1 MRRLTPIYTPEDAA
15 KVLWSL
21 ILTERALLEHFD
33 VPPPGYEGNP
43 KTFRNLAREYP
54 GMRDDPRVQKIVA
67 NYYEHSGV
75 KRGEGAYPNEFTRLQ
90 PEPGVE
96 LDGVTTYTN
105 DNPIPNDLPF

>member
-1 MRRLTPIYTPEDAA
+1 MRRAVPIYTPEDAA

-33 VPPPGYEGNP
+33 MPPPGYEGDP

-67 NYYEHSGV
+67 HYYEHSGV
-75 KRGEGAYPNEFTRLQ
+75 QRGEGKFPNEFTRPQ

-96 LDGVTTYTN
+96 LDGVTIITN
-105 DNPIPNDLPF
+105 ATDPDDLPF